1 MAPPDST
8 KAELRRRL
16 RAWRDAIPPDQRAA
30 WSAEI
35 CRRAAA
41 LPAFQSARVAHCF
54 LSIQSEVDTR
64 ALVERALADGK
75 RVAIP
80 VFVKGSDETPC
91 AEIDSLSGAGFE
103 PGRFGL
109 SVPKAIRPV
118 APDEIDLAFVPLLAF
133 AARRTGREAGREP
146 ERGWDRLGYGVGYYD
161 RFLARVR
168 PSAPRIG
175 LAFAG
180 QEVEA
185 LPAGPRD
192 APLDAVITEA
202 GEVVWR

>member
-1 MAPPDST
+1 MTPPGST

-30 WSAEI
+30 WSADI
-35 CRRAAA
+35 CRCAAA

-64 ALVERALADGK
+64 ALVERALADGR

-118 APDEIDLAFVPLLAF
+118 APDEIDLVFVPLLAF
-133 AARRTGREAGREP
+133 AARRAGREAGRA
-146 ERGWDRLGYGVGYYD
+146 WDRLGYGVGYYD
-161 RFLARVR
+161 RFLARLR
-168 PSAPRIG
+168 PSTPRIG

-180 QEVEA
+180 QQVEA

-192 APLDAVITEA
+192 APLDAVITES
-202 GEVVWR
+202 GEVAWR